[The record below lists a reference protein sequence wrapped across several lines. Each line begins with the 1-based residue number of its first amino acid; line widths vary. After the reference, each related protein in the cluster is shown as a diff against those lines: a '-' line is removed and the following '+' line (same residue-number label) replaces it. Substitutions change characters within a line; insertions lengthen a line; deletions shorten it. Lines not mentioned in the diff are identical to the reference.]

1 VIVHLEN
8 YTDAA
13 AAALT
18 VKYGPILSIA
28 KDSQV
33 AVGASRVSDSAPWY
47 GGDSIANSTFVCTS
61 WISTISAAGA
71 AISPTAGHCQGGTFS
86 NAGHTFG
93 TVTTRHFG
101 GSMDGELIPVSSN
114 ANRVW
119 SDPTSSN
126 RVVNGLASSDTV
138 GAMVC
143 TDGQTDRE
151 VCSVSIIS
159 TNNSVAY
166 DGQTITGLVYGLQAS
181 SKKAFSQ
188 GDSGGPVET
197 TSGSSATIAQGMIE
211 ATVVGS
217 EWRGWY
223 MPARTVDSYFNIFV
237 KTS

>member
-1 VIVHLEN
+1 
-8 YTDAA
+8 
-13 AAALT
+13 
-18 VKYGPILSIA
+18 
-28 KDSQV
+28 
-33 AVGASRVSDSAPWY
+33 
-47 GGDSIANSTFVCTS
+47 
-61 WISTISAAGA
+61 
-71 AISPTAGHCQGGTFS
+71 
-86 NAGHTFG
+86 
-93 TVTTRHFG
+93 
-101 GSMDGELIPVSSN
+101 MDGELIPVSSN
-114 ANRVW
+114 ANRAW

-151 VCSVSIIS
+151 VCAVSIIS
-159 TNNSVAY
+159 TGNSVSY
-166 DGQTITGLVYGLQAS
+166 EGQTITGLVYGFQGS
-181 SKKAFSQ
+181 SRKAFSQ